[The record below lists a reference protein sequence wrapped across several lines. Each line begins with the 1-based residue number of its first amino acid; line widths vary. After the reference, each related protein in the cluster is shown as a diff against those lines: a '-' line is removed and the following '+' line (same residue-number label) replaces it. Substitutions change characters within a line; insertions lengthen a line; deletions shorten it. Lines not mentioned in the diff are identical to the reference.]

1 MSIGAGRWSA
11 RSPLERLAATGH
23 GGHTAAVIRHAEAGE
38 LIVAQGDEDAN
49 MFIVQSGCVEV
60 RRRVGDQVVVHGRL
74 ERGDFFGEM
83 SLLESQPRAADVV
96 AVEPTVLVELG
107 AGALLLRIRRD
118 PTLAVEML
126 QKLSRR
132 IRDLNEGLAGVTTRP
147 DTVVVL
153 EDV

>member
-1 MSIGAGRWSA
+1 VTLGAGRWGA
-11 RSPLERLAATGH
+11 RSALERLAATGQ
-23 GGHTAAVIRHAEAGE
+23 GGHSAAVIRHAEAGE

-60 RRRVGDQVVVHGRL
+60 RRHVGDQVVVHGRL

-96 AVEPTVLVELG
+96 AVEPTILVELG

-132 IRDLNEGLAGVTTRP
+132 IRDLNEGPEGVTTRP
-147 DTVVVL
+147 DTIVVL

>member
-1 MSIGAGRWSA
+1 VTIGPGRWSA

-23 GGHTAAVIRHAEAGE
+23 GGHTAAVIRRVAGGE
-38 LIVAQGDEDAN
+38 LIVAQGDEDTH

-60 RRRVGDQVVVHGRL
+60 RRHVGDQVVVHGRV

-96 AVEPTVLVELG
+96 AVEESVLLELG

-126 QKLSRR
+126 QKLSGR
-132 IRDLNEGLAGVTTRP
+132 IRDLNAALAELTSGSTGVGL
-147 DTVVVL
+147 L

>member
-1 MSIGAGRWSA
+1 
-11 RSPLERLAATGH
+11 
-23 GGHTAAVIRHAEAGE
+23 VIRHAEAGE
-38 LIVAQGDEDAN
+38 LILAQGDEDAN
-49 MFIVQSGCVEV
+49 MFIVQSGRVEV
-60 RRRVGDQVVVHGRL
+60 RRHVGDQVVVHGRL

-132 IRDLNEGLAGVTTRP
+132 IRDLNTALAGATKGQNDACP
-147 DTVVVL
+147 L